1 MMSKSKC
8 KWRTSTNEKQQL
20 NENQNWNE
28 DTTTKWRTKMNQQLQ
43 PAPQK
48 AHDKCLI
55 IRIIVM
61 SFVLFELVNKTLE
74 GR

>member
-1 MMSKSKC
+1 
-8 KWRTSTNEKQQL
+8 
-20 NENQNWNE
+20 
-28 DTTTKWRTKMNQQLQ
+28 MNQQLQ

-61 SFVLFELVNKTLE
+61 SLVLFELVNKTLE